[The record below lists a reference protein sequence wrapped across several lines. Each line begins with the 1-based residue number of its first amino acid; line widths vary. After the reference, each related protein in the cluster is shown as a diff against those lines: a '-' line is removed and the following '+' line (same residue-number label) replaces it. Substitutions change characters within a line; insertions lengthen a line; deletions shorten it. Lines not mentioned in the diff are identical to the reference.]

1 MKKMTPKDARKI
13 SVLTFVA
20 LSAGSLTGCSLPESA
35 VILIPKPA
43 EFIPALIAFLVI
55 WFVLA
60 KFAWPMIMD
69 TLDKRQEK
77 IQGDLDAAEHAKDEA
92 LREKQA
98 YKKRLDNAEREVGE
112 IISAAKKDAEQ
123 ERAEVLAKAQRDA
136 ADVVAK
142 SHELL
147 ETERRKAM
155 IELSGSVVDL
165 SVDIAGKII
174 GNELTEQQ
182 QRELAEKYLNEVGQP
197 DDEV

>member
-20 LSAGSLTGCSLPESA
+20 LSAGSLTGCSLPASA
-35 VILIPKPA
+35 GILFRKPA

-55 WFVLA
+55 WFGLA